1 MKRVAVK
8 EDAEKTRANKS
19 TSFDLTSQYE
29 VDLLNFA
36 EEPKHG
42 NYSVFVKQL
51 IAERMERERRGS
63 DHSVPVAVSVPDKT
77 EVRTDGFL

>member
-1 MKRVAVK
+1 MRVVVS

-19 TSFDLTSQYE
+19 TSFDLTSQYD

-36 EEPKHG
+36 EEKKHG

-51 IAERMERERRGS
+51 IAERMEKERRGAV
-63 DHSVPVAVSVPDKT
+63 HSVPVAVSIPDKN
-77 EVRTDGFL
+77 EIRTDGFL